1 MGEDDEL
8 IVTAT
13 RRWLEAAVIGLDL
26 CPFARA
32 VHVQDRI
39 RYAVSAAET
48 PEALLADLIDELRA
62 LAAADPAQIETT
74 LLIHPGTLA
83 DFLDYNDFL
92 GVADA
97 ALADLGLTGILQ
109 IASFHPDYRFAGSAP
124 GDVENCTNRSPYPM
138 LHLLREASVERA
150 VEAYPDAEAIWERN
164 VEALRRLGRDGW
176 RELLAD
182 P

>member
-39 RYAVSAAET
+39 RYAVSGAET

-62 LAAADPAQIETT
+62 LAAAD
-74 LLIHPGTLA
+74 
-83 DFLDYNDFL
+83 
-92 GVADA
+92 
-97 ALADLGLTGILQ
+97 
-109 IASFHPDYRFAGSAP
+109 
-124 GDVENCTNRSPYPM
+124 
-138 LHLLREASVERA
+138 
-150 VEAYPDAEAIWERN
+150 
-164 VEALRRLGRDGW
+164 RRRP
-176 RELLAD
+176 R
-182 P
+182 PRC